1 MRITVAGT
9 GYVGLVSG
17 VCLADTGNT
26 VVGYDIDQGKIARL
40 NRGECPIF
48 EPGLTALLAN
58 NIKAGRL
65 TFTTDIDRALEAP
78 EVVFIC
84 IGTPPQPDGSAD
96 LSGIFD
102 FVSEMSPRLNRP
114 TVVATKSTVPV
125 GTGDRIEELMK
136 ERCQVPFDVASNPEF
151 LKEGSAVPDFLR
163 PDRVVIG
170 VERDEPGQ
178 IIREL
183 HLPFVRN
190 NKPVLIMRRRASE
203 MTKYAANSFLATRIS
218 FINEIANLCDACGV
232 DVAQVREGMGTD
244 SRIGFQFLYPGAGY
258 GGSCFPKDVQALAH
272 VSRQVNMEPVILDS
286 VHRVNEAQK
295 RVLFGKIRERF
306 GDKVG
311 QMTFAIWGVT
321 FKPETD
327 DLREAPALELI
338 DELVEAGAKVQ
349 AHDPAG
355 LENLKK
361 LYGDRISYS
370 DKAYDALKGADCL
383 TVCTEWNEFRSPEFQ
398 RIGEILSQPVIFD
411 GRNLYDLAA
420 MERYGIEYH
429 CIGRPKV
436 NCDQ

>member
-17 VCLADTGNT
+17 ACLADTGNT
-26 VVGYDIDQGKIARL
+26 VVGYDIDEKKVARL
-40 NRGECPIF
+40 SAGECPIY
-48 EPGLTALLAN
+48 EPGLTELLAAN
-58 NIKAGRL
+58 LKARRL
-65 TFTTDIDRALEAP
+65 TFTTDIDTALAKP

-84 IGTPPQPDGSAD
+84 IGTPPRDDGSAD
-96 LSGIFD
+96 LSAILD
-102 FVSEMSPRLNRP
+102 FVTRMAPRLKQP

-125 GTGDRIEELMK
+125 GTGDRIEALMQQHC
-136 ERCQVPFDVASNPEF
+136 RVPFDVASNPEF

-178 IIREL
+178 ILREL

-232 DVAQVREGMGTD
+232 DVAEVRQGMGTD

-272 VSRQVNMEPVILDS
+272 VAREVHMDPVILDS

-295 RVLFGKIRERF
+295 RVLFDKIARRF
-306 GDKVG
+306 GDAVAG
-311 QMTFAIWGVT
+311 MTFALWGVT

-327 DLREAPALELI
+327 DLREAPALRLI
-338 DELVEAGAKVQ
+338 DLLLEAGAKVH

-355 LENLKK
+355 LDNLRGM
-361 LYGDRISYS
+361 YGGRIKFF
-370 DKAYDALKGADCL
+370 DDAYQALPGADCL
-383 TVCTEWNEFRSPEFQ
+383 VVSTEWNEFRSPEFQ
-398 RIGEILSQPVIFD
+398 RIRETLKQPVVFD

-420 MERYGIEYH
+420 MKRYGLEYH
-429 CIGRPKV
+429 CIGRPQV
-436 NCDQ
+436 TRNQ

>member
-1 MRITVAGT
+1 MRVTVAGT

-17 VCLADTGNT
+17 ACLADTGNT
-26 VVGYDIDQGKIARL
+26 VVGYDIDEGKIARL
-40 NRGECPIF
+40 NAGECPIF
-48 EPGLTALLAN
+48 EPGLSEMLAT
-58 NIKAGRL
+58 NISAGRL
-65 TFTTDIDRALEAP
+65 TFTTDIDKALREP

-102 FVSEMSPRLNRP
+102 FAKSMAPRLKHP

-125 GTGDRIEELMK
+125 GTGDKVEGIMK
-136 ERCQVPFDVASNPEF
+136 EHCKVPFDVASNPEF
-151 LKEGSAVPDFLR
+151 LKEGSAVTDFLR
-163 PDRVVIG
+163 PDRVVVG
-170 VERDEPGQ
+170 VEREEAGQ

-203 MTKYAANSFLATRIS
+203 MTKYASNSFLATRIS

-232 DVAQVREGMGTD
+232 DVTQVREGMGTD

-258 GGSCFPKDVQALAH
+258 GGSCFPKDVRALAH
-272 VSRQVNMEPVILDS
+272 VAREVGMDPVILDS

-295 RVLFGKIRERF
+295 RVLFRKIGERCGDQVGKLTVAIR
-306 GDKVG
+306 
-311 QMTFAIWGVT
+311 GVT

-327 DLREAPALELI
+327 DLREASALQLI
-338 DELVEAGAKVQ
+338 DQLLDAGAKVQ

-355 LENLKK
+355 LDNLKGV
-361 LYGDRISYS
+361 YGDRVGYF
-370 DKAYDALKGADCL
+370 DNAYDALKGADCL
-383 TVCTEWNEFRSPEFQ
+383 TVCTEWNEFRSPEFP
-398 RIGEILSQPVIFD
+398 RIRELLSQPVVFD

-420 MERYGIEYH
+420 MKRYGLEYH

-436 NCDQ
+436 DCA